1 MKGKGRSI
9 EKSESE
15 FDDERTVHYIYY
27 IKTNLLGVCMKKVG
41 VVLWVFLLLGV
52 ASAFAQYNKE
62 QVVSVMREN
71 RTLVGQLQTALKE
84 SRFDDAEKAFYR
96 FAELNASIQPFT
108 PPKGDKK
115 EWDRILGAF
124 VSAAVRGG
132 VASRSKDAAK
142 ADAALKELLALNQ
155 EGHKL
160 FR

>member
-1 MKGKGRSI
+1 
-9 EKSESE
+9 
-15 FDDERTVHYIYY
+15 
-27 IKTNLLGVCMKKVG
+27 MKKVS
-41 VVLWVFLLLGV
+41 VVLLVFLLVGV
-52 ASAFAQYNKE
+52 INGFAEYNKD

-84 SRFDDAEKAFYR
+84 SRFADAEKTFYR
-96 FAELNASIQPFT
+96 FAELNAAIQPFT

-115 EWDRILGAF
+115 EWDRVMGAF

-132 VASRSKDAAK
+132 AASRNKDAAK

>member
-41 VVLWVFLLLGV
+41 VVLLVFLLLGV
-52 ASAFAQYNKE
+52 VGAFAQYNKD

-71 RTLVGQLQTALKE
+71 RTLVGQLQSALKE
-84 SRFDDAEKAFYR
+84 SRFADAEKAFYR

>member
-15 FDDERTVHYIYY
+15 FDDERTEHYIYY

-41 VVLWVFLLLGV
+41 VVLLVFLLLGV
-52 ASAFAQYNKE
+52 ASAFAQYNKD

-71 RTLVGQLQTALKE
+71 RTLVGQLQSALKE
-84 SRFDDAEKAFYR
+84 SRFADAEKAFYR

-142 ADAALKELLALNQ
+142 ADAALKELLALNK
-155 EGHKL
+155 EGHKI